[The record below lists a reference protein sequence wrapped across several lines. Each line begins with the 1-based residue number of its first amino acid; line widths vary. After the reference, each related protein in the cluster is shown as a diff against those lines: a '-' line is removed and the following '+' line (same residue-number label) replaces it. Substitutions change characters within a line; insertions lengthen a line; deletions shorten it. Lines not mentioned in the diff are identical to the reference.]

1 MPQSGLKTRPVE
13 PVIFITVFNRAI
25 LPVTT
30 GPDFDWIPVSA
41 PELTLSCLLDIL
53 SFFLS
58 SNQFI
63 LLPGIHDLLTQCLI
77 SFFCKSNLKLLIRT

>member
-1 MPQSGLKTRPVE
+1 M
-13 PVIFITVFNRAI
+13 FNRAI
-25 LPVTT
+25 LPVKT
-30 GPDFDWIPVSA
+30 GPDFDWEPVSA

-53 SFFLS
+53 PFFLS

-77 SFFCKSNLKLLIRT
+77 SLFLQNRIESYL